1 MIKKFSLT
9 FCLFIALSAIAY
21 ASDPNLMKPED
32 VRTGMKGYGMTVFQG
47 SKPER
52 FEVEVLGV
60 VDGFANPKQKIVI
73 ARLSG
78 GQVDKTGVFAGMSG
92 SPVYIDGKL
101 LGAVAYAFPFSKEPI
116 AGIQPIQNMI
126 SVVEQGSEQS
136 PAPSTAP
143 SSFSTLMGSAVVPS
157 APGANVSPFG
167 AITASGVHPVSN
179 VGQAMIPI
187 ATPVTFSGVPQS
199 VIEMFGD
206 ELRKLGIQPVA
217 GLGGSSSKSSAMVK
231 FDDTTLAPG
240 TSVNVQLVRGD
251 FSFDAAG
258 TVTYRDGERI
268 YAFGHPF
275 LTSGATAWPMSES
288 AVVTVVANLNNSF
301 KIAVGGNLV
310 GSISQDRSTTVFGK
324 LGDQPKMIPMRLNV
338 RTSRNK
344 VETYNYEM
352 INDPF
357 LTPILMRI
365 AMVSAIGATERQ
377 LGQQTIKV
385 NGRIAIK
392 GQPEVLLDSTFAM
405 PSNAALFATVGI
417 ERPLAALLNSGFD
430 GIDVQNIEV
439 NVTST
444 DARSNG
450 SLSRLWIDKI
460 EARRGDKIEIQVFA
474 RKDNGAEFVER
485 IPFEIPQDAPLGQIM
500 LLVGDGASITQ
511 AEARAGIGADFVPKD
526 LGQLV
531 RAINK
536 LKRNNKLYLKVLRS
550 DSGAIVGNEEM
561 PALPPSVLMTL
572 GSERTAGGFTPLSVM
587 TLADRELPP
596 SQFLITGQQAIT
608 INIVK

>member
-1 MIKKFSLT
+1 MIKRC
-9 FCLFIALSAIAY
+9 CLLFGLMIAISGIAY
-21 ASDPNLMKPED
+21 ASDPNLMNPAD
-32 VRTGMKGYGMTVFQG
+32 VRAGMKGFGMTVFQG

-52 FEVEVLGV
+52 FEVEILGV
-60 VDGFANPKQKIVI
+60 LDGFANPKQKIVI
-73 ARLSG
+73 AKLSG

-101 LGAVAYAFPFSKEPI
+101 LGAVAYAFPFAKEPI

-126 SVVEQGSEQS
+126 SVVEQGTEQTPVNS
-136 PAPSTAP
+136 NTP
-143 SSFSTLMGSAVVPS
+143 SSFNTLMGYAVTPS
-157 APGANVSPFG
+157 SPGANVNPLG
-167 AITASGVHPVSN
+167 ARAVSGVN
-179 VGQAMIPI
+179 AFNNNGQAIIPI

-206 ELRKLGIQPVA
+206 DLRKLGIQPVA
-217 GLGGSSSKSSAMVK
+217 GLGGSSSASSAMVK
-231 FDDTTLAPG
+231 YDDTTLAPG
-240 TSVNVQLVRGD
+240 SSVNVQLVRGD
-251 FSFDAAG
+251 FNFDAAG

-275 LTSGATAWPMSES
+275 LASGSTAWPMSES
-288 AVVTVVANLNNSF
+288 SVITVVANLNNSF
-301 KIAVGGNLV
+301 KLAVGGNLV
-310 GSISQDRSTTVFGK
+310 GSINQDRSTTVFGK
-324 LGDQPKMIPMRLNV
+324 LGEQPKMIPMRLNV

-365 AMVSAIGATERQ
+365 AMIAAIGATERQ
-377 LGQQTIKV
+377 LGQQTVKV

-392 GQPEVLLDSTFAM
+392 GQPEVLLDSTFAL
-405 PSNAALFATVGI
+405 PSNAALFATLGV
-417 ERPLAALLNSGFD
+417 EKPLAALLNSGFE

-439 NVTST
+439 NITSS
-444 DARSNG
+444 DVRSNG
-450 SLSRLWIDKI
+450 TLSRLWVDKI
-460 EARRGDKIEIQVFA
+460 EAQRGDKIEIQAFA

-485 IPFEIPQDAPLGQIM
+485 IPFEIPHDAPLGQLMI
-500 LLVGDGASITQ
+500 LVGDGASIAQ

-526 LGQLV
+526 LGQLI

-536 LKRNNKLYLKVLRS
+536 IKRNNKLYLKVLRS
-550 DSGAIVGNEEM
+550 DNGAIVGNEEM
-561 PALPPSVLMTL
+561 PGLPPSVLMTL
-572 GSERTAGGFTPLSVM
+572 NSERTSGGYTPLSVM
-587 TLADRELPP
+587 TVAERELPP
-596 SQFLITGQQAIT
+596 SQFLITGQEVIL